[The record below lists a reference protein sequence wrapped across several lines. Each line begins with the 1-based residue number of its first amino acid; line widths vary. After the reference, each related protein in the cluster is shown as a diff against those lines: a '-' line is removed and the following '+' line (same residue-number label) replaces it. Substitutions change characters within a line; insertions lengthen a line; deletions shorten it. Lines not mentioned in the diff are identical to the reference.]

1 MPAPDSVIKLCAT
14 FADHRDHFRSGNY
27 NEAQLRKEFLDPF
40 FAALGWD
47 MDNASGLAPHYRDVI
62 HEDVLRVGPHVKA
75 S

>member
-14 FADHRDHFRSGNY
+14 FADHRGHFRSGNY